1 MRTVLIADKDN
12 EARAALRK
20 MLRKSGVQA
29 DAVLECADAERLLEI
44 LARYPIDI
52 LFTEV
57 SLPGMSVEEMLQRIR
72 DMHLNTHLVAVTG
85 SASFADAVRLLRA
98 GAMDYLL
105 KPPAQEQVEKIME
118 HLAEEEALR
127 RKTLKSSL
135 RYLTWFLWGE
145 GKNLQEEER
154 EQFIADNDG
163 LFLQEAFRVCVI
175 GSREE
180 LQSEQVIMLRRGSD
194 QRVCIV
200 EERDLQPFLLSAQD
214 TVCAGVSSLHRGLSE
229 LSEAY
234 EEAAS
239 MREYAFCLCRTVR
252 RGEDD
257 LPFVGEALK
266 EADARLL
273 GEAAHLKRIQL
284 IGTGK
289 TQELY
294 DEWAK
299 LFQAARTLHI
309 EPGALVR
316 ELTKT
321 AEEIPKVYPG
331 RLTEEQL
338 DILKSVERI
347 FSYPNL
353 DAVQDEMLSVVYSL
367 SGLLSREK
375 AGSSASRMKLAVE
388 YIQEYY
394 YKDLTMAMV
403 SNYISMNYSFF
414 SVAFKEYTGT
424 NFVTYLRDIRIKKAR
439 SLLETTQMK
448 VSEVAN
454 AVGYKDDKHFM
465 RLFKTSCGVSPSEYR
480 KNYSYSE

>member
-20 MLRKSGVQA
+20 MLRKCGVQA

-57 SLPGMSVEEMLQRIR
+57 NLPGMPVEKMLQRIR
-72 DMHLNTHLVAVTG
+72 DMHLDTHLVAVTG

-118 HLAEEEALR
+118 HLAQEEAVR
-127 RKTLKSSL
+127 RKTLNSSL

-154 EQFIADNDG
+154 EQFIADNDR
-163 LFLQEAFRVCVI
+163 LFLQGTFRVCVI

-180 LQSEQVIMLRRGSD
+180 LRSEQVIVLHRGSN

-214 TVCAGVSSLHRGLSE
+214 TICAGVSSPHRGLAE
-229 LSEAY
+229 LSGAY
-234 EEAAS
+234 EEAAA
-239 MREYAFCLCRTVR
+239 MRGAAFCLCRTVR

-257 LPFVGEALK
+257 LPFVEETLK
-266 EADARLL
+266 EADGKLL

-294 DEWAK
+294 DEWKK
-299 LFQAARTLHI
+299 LFLAARALHI
-309 EPGALVR
+309 EPGEFAR
-316 ELTKT
+316 ELVNTLR
-321 AEEIPKVYPG
+321 EIPKVYPG
-331 RLTEEQL
+331 RLTEEQHTV
-338 DILKSVERI
+338 LKNAEQV
-347 FSYPNL
+347 FSYPSL
-353 DAVQDEMLSVVYSL
+353 TALQDELSAVLFSL
-367 SGLLSREK
+367 CDQLGGEK
-375 AGSSASRMKLAVE
+375 AGSSSSRMKLAVE

-414 SVAFKEYTGT
+414 SVAFKDYTGT

-439 SLLETTQMK
+439 TLLETTQMK
-448 VSEVAN
+448 VSEVAK

-465 RLFKTSCGVSPSEYR
+465 RLFKSSCGVSPSEYR
-480 KNYSYSE
+480 KNYSFAE